1 MTENSLKTNRKVTK
15 ERGQMI
21 QQQSTVE
28 CTDKNNVEITSEKQ
42 QDLKQSFVIYSEW
55 EENCTLLSN
64 EQKGQLF
71 SAILAYGGRGEDI
84 SSRLDGVTAMCF
96 SFIKNQLKRD
106 AEKYQSTIKRNSEN
120 GKKGGRPKK
129 QKDDVSA
136 DGQEETQTDG
146 CTAAAKSAESVKK
159 KGARSKKTTAQTESA
174 ENLGFFEESQK
185 NEGFFQKPK
194 KADNDNDNEDDN
206 VNDNDNDNDNDNVD
220 GNDTDTENE
229 DEYAAARAAEE
240 INRLRKD
247 HEAKVA
253 RRKQQLWCVRVEQM
267 FDEFWNEYPKKENM
281 VRAKRA
287 FMGLDP
293 DEDIFKTLMKAVKRS
308 KADEKWQMENGR
320 FIPLA
325 ANYILDRRFE
335 DRVVLPDGTKERS
348 YDMEDLKRVLIG
360 E

>member
-1 MTENSLKTNRKVTK
+1 MTENSLKTNCKTK
-15 ERGQMI
+15 EERKQMI

-28 CTDKNNVEITSEKQ
+28 CTEKNNVEITSEKQ
-42 QDLKQSFVIYSEW
+42 QDVKPSFVIYSEW

-129 QKDDVSA
+129 QKDDASD
-136 DGQEETQTDG
+136 DGQEETQTDD

-159 KGARSKKTTAQTESA
+159 KGARSKKTTAKIKSA
-174 ENLGFFEESQK
+174 ENLGYFEESQK

-194 KADNDNDNEDDN
+194 KADNDNEDDNEDDN
-206 VNDNDNDNDNDNVD
+206 VNDNDDEDDNDNDDVYDNDNVD

-253 RRKQQLWCVRVEQM
+253 RRKQQLRCVRVEQM

-293 DEDIFKTLMKAVKRS
+293 DEDAFKTLMKAVKRS
-308 KADEKWQMENGR
+308 KADEKWQMENG
-320 FIPLA
+320 
-325 ANYILDRRFE
+325 
-335 DRVVLPDGTKERS
+335 
-348 YDMEDLKRVLIG
+348 
-360 E
+360 

>member
-1 MTENSLKTNRKVTK
+1 
-15 ERGQMI
+15 MI

-28 CTDKNNVEITSEKQ
+28 CTEKNNVEITSEKQ
-42 QDLKQSFVIYSEW
+42 QDVKPSFVIYSEW

-129 QKDDVSA
+129 QKDDASA
-136 DGQEETQTDG
+136 DGQEETQTDD
-146 CTAAAKSAESVKK
+146 CTVAAKSAESVKK
-159 KGARSKKTTAQTESA
+159 KGARSKKTTAKIKSA
-174 ENLGFFEESQK
+174 ENLGYFEESQK

-194 KADNDNDNEDDN
+194 KADNDNEDDNEDDN
-206 VNDNDNDNDNDNVD
+206 VNDNDDEDDNDNDDVYDNDNVD

-253 RRKQQLWCVRVEQM
+253 RRKQQLRCVRVEQM

-293 DEDIFKTLMKAVKRS
+293 DEDAFKTLMKAVKRS

-348 YDMEDLKRVLIG
+348 YDMEDLKRVMIG

>member
-1 MTENSLKTNRKVTK
+1 
-15 ERGQMI
+15 MI

-28 CTDKNNVEITSEKQ
+28 CTEKNNVEITSEKQ
-42 QDLKQSFVIYSEW
+42 QDVKPSFVIYSEW

-64 EQKGQLF
+64 QQKGQLF

-129 QKDDVSA
+129 QNDDAPA
-136 DGQEETQTDG
+136 DGQEETQTDD

-159 KGARSKKTTAQTESA
+159 KGARSKKTTAKIESA
-174 ENLGFFEESQK
+174 ENLGYFEKSQK

-194 KADNDNDNEDDN
+194 KADNDNEDDN
-206 VNDNDNDNDNDNVD
+206 VNDNDDEDDNDNDNVD

-253 RRKQQLWCVRVEQM
+253 RRKQQLRCVRVEQM
-267 FDEFWNEYPKKENM
+267 FDKFWNEYPKKENM

-293 DEDIFKTLMKAVKRS
+293 DEDTFKVLMKAVKRS

-348 YDMEDLKRVLIG
+348 YDMEDLKRVMIG

>member
-1 MTENSLKTNRKVTK
+1 
-15 ERGQMI
+15 MI

-28 CTDKNNVEITSEKQ
+28 CTEKNNVEITSEKQ
-42 QDLKQSFVIYSEW
+42 QDVKPSFVIYSEW

-129 QKDDVSA
+129 QNDDAPA
-136 DGQEETQTDG
+136 DEQTNAQTDD

-159 KGARSKKTTAQTESA
+159 KGARSKKVTAKIESA
-174 ENLGFFEESQK
+174 ENPSFSEETQK
-185 NEGFFQKPK
+185 TEGFFQKPK
-194 KADNDNDNEDDN
+194 KADNDNEDDN
-206 VNDNDNDNDNDNVD
+206 VNDNDDEDDNDNDDVYDNDNDNDNVD

-253 RRKQQLWCVRVEQM
+253 RRKQQLRCVRVEQM

-293 DEDIFKTLMKAVKRS
+293 DEDTFKTLMKAVKRS

-325 ANYILDRRFE
+325 ANYIIDRRFE

-348 YDMEDLKRVLIG
+348 YDMEDLKRVMIG

>member
-1 MTENSLKTNRKVTK
+1 MTENSLKTNRKTK
-15 ERGQMI
+15 EEREQMI

-28 CTDKNNVEITSEKQ
+28 CTEKNNVEITSEKQ
-42 QDLKQSFVIYSEW
+42 QDVKPSFVIYSEW

-64 EQKGQLF
+64 QQKGQLF

-120 GKKGGRPKK
+120 GKRGGRPKK
-129 QKDDVSA
+129 QKDDASA
-136 DGQEETQTDG
+136 DEQTNAQTDDCTDDAKPARSAKRKCTKAAKSTKKTETDENPSFSEETQ
-146 CTAAAKSAESVKK
+146 
-159 KGARSKKTTAQTESA
+159 KT
-174 ENLGFFEESQK
+174 
-185 NEGFFQKPK
+185 EGFFQKPK
-194 KADNDNDNEDDN
+194 KADNDNEDDN
-206 VNDNDNDNDNDNVD
+206 VNDNDDEDDNDNNNVD

-253 RRKQQLWCVRVEQM
+253 RRKQQLRCVRVEQM

-293 DEDIFKTLMKAVKRS
+293 DEDTFKTLMKAVKRS

-348 YDMEDLKRVLIG
+348 YDMEDLKRVMIG

>member
-1 MTENSLKTNRKVTK
+1 
-15 ERGQMI
+15 MI

-28 CTDKNNVEITSEKQ
+28 CTEKNNVEITSEKQ
-42 QDLKQSFVIYSEW
+42 QDVKPSFVIYSEW

-64 EQKGQLF
+64 QQKGQLF

-129 QKDDVSA
+129 QKDDASD
-136 DGQEETQTDG
+136 DGQEETQTDD

-159 KGARSKKTTAQTESA
+159 KGARSKKTTAKIKSA
-174 ENLGFFEESQK
+174 ENLGYFEESQK

-194 KADNDNDNEDDN
+194 KADNDNEDDNEDDN
-206 VNDNDNDNDNDNVD
+206 VNDNDDEDDNDNDDVYDNDNVD

-253 RRKQQLWCVRVEQM
+253 RRKQQLRCVRVEQM

-293 DEDIFKTLMKAVKRS
+293 DEDTFKTLMKAVKRS

-348 YDMEDLKRVLIG
+348 YDMEDLKRIMIG